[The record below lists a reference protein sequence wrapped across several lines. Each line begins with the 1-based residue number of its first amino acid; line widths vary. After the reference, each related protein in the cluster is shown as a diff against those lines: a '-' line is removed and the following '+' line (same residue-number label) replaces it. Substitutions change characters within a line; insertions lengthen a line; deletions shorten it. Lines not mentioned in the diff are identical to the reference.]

1 MNRVGIALFAA
12 GILLL
17 SGGAAMAHRLDE
29 YLHAATLDLTR
40 THILLHLRLTP
51 GMDVANDVIR
61 QMDRNSDGR
70 LSPVEQRA
78 YVSQIMQGL
87 SLSLNGRAAR
97 LRVEALTFPTI
108 AEMRAGTGV
117 IDLRFSVKTGLQTGS
132 YRLTYRDRG
141 AGTGTVWL
149 VNCLL
154 PQDPAIHVT
163 RQKRSED
170 QSSYMLDFSISPP

>member
-1 MNRVGIALFAA
+1 MNRVRIALFAA
-12 GILLL
+12 GVLLL
-17 SGGAAMAHRLDE
+17 PCASAMAHRLDE
-29 YLHAATLDLTR
+29 YLHATTFDLTR

-51 GMDVANDVIR
+51 GMDVADRIIR

-97 LRVEALTFPTI
+97 LRMETFTFPTI

-117 IDLRFSVKTGLQTGS
+117 IDLRFGVKTDLQTGS
-132 YRLTYRDRG
+132 YRLTYHDRG
-141 AGTGTVWL
+141 GGTGTVWL

-154 PQDPAIHVT
+154 PQDPTIHVT
-163 RQKRSED
+163 EQKRSED